1 MTAEP
6 SHIPAS
12 QPCRKTTVTSS
23 IAYAVQLEH
32 IGFSYDRGKT
42 WTLHDLSL
50 HIEQGSYVAIVG
62 ANGSGKSTLGRIIAG
77 LSTPDYGTVTLCN
90 QQVFQ
95 QQAFPK
101 AYRQVRRHIGVVF
114 QQPDDQLVATVVE
127 DDVAFGPENL
137 HVPSDQIRQRVDASL
152 QQVGLSNR
160 VHHNPLAMSGGQQ
173 QRVAIAGMLAMHAKM
188 LILDEPCAMLDTQ
201 GRKEVLDVLHQLHD
215 QGTTIVHITHGLEEA
230 LQADRIIAM
239 HHGIPKELGKQEA
252 IDFFTH
258 PQPSQPYQPSQPQ
271 QTSYLRS
278 IDHSATQS
286 HAQSNQSNEQSNVLP
301 TIWHS
306 QAPADQ
312 PVLSAQHISFRFSGS
327 ATATLDAMNLEVM
340 PGTITAI
347 RGDNGSGKSTF
358 ARILSGIYTPQT
370 GSISICGL
378 PLVSERTTG
387 TKQRSVKA
395 KRKLREQIRTH
406 IGYVMQHPEHQLFAE
421 TVAEDVAFGPTNQ
434 GLTPEHIQ
442 QRVHEALA
450 LVGIEHLAG
459 SSPFALSGGQ
469 QRLVA
474 IAGVL
479 ACHPDVVIWDEPTS
493 SLDAAATAR
502 VHSIMQELKAH
513 GIASIII
520 THDEAECSLADH
532 VVTMRKLDAPAV
544 QEQHHHRSLLQQL
557 DPRATLVATLAMMFT
572 TFAVNS
578 PLALAITG
586 LLCLA
591 MMSATRTSP
600 RWLIRSIHPF
610 LALFAIMWVCNLW
623 FTQDGTILWSWGALS
638 ITDMGLWLATLYFC
652 RLVAVIAFGA
662 MLIHATSTVALID
675 AMHSLM
681 TPLSK
686 LGFHTDELA
695 LVASLALRFVPTL
708 GKEAQDIMNAQ
719 ATRGGS
725 IDTGASSKRLRAMA
739 AIVVPVFAGALRHA
753 DQLALA
759 LDARCYEGGTGR
771 THLRQMVFTWKDAV
785 YMLIALAD
793 IAAIVWLAF
802 N

>member
-6 SHIPAS
+6 SHIPAPLS
-12 QPCRKTTVTSS
+12 SGNTASTSCTT
-23 IAYAVQLEH
+23 YAVQLEH

-42 WTLHDLSL
+42 WTLRDLSL

-77 LSTPDYGTVTLCN
+77 LATPDYGTVTLCN

-137 HVPSDQIRQRVDASL
+137 HIPSDQIRQRVNASL

-173 QRVAIAGMLAMHAKM
+173 QRVAIAGMLAMHAKI

-239 HHGIPKELGKQEA
+239 HQGVPQELCKQEA

-258 PQPSQPYQPSQPQ
+258 PQTPQSIQTWHSQRIEYSA
-271 QTSYLRS
+271 THDVNEY
-278 IDHSATQS
+278 SATQS
-286 HAQSNQSNEQSNVLP
+286 HVQLDEQMNTQPHV
-301 TIWHS
+301 WQS
-306 QAPADQ
+306 QAAAGQ

-327 ATATLDAMNLEVM
+327 ATATLNAMNLEVM

-450 LVGIEHLAG
+450 LVGIEHLEGA
-459 SSPFALSGGQ
+459 SPFALSGGQ

-493 SLDAAATAR
+493 SLDAAATTR
-502 VHSIMQELKAH
+502 VHTIMRELKAH

-520 THDEAECSLADH
+520 THDETESTLADH
-532 VVTMRKLDAPAV
+532 VVTMRKLDAPDV
-544 QEQHHHRSLLQQL
+544 QEKYHHRSLLQQL

-586 LLCLA
+586 LLCVA
-591 MMSATRTSP
+591 MMAATRTSP

-623 FTQDGTILWSWGALS
+623 FTQDGTVLWSWGALN

-681 TPLSK
+681 TPLAK
-686 LGFHTDELA
+686 LGLHTDELS

-725 IDTGASSKRLRAMA
+725 IDTGTSSKRLRAMA

-793 IAAIVWLAF
+793 IATIIWLAF